1 MGECYSKRSVAPGSV
16 TPERSSIQSGSS
28 ESDTRLEHKGL
39 QESLDPGQTAFA
51 LAQLESLEICLKEA
65 EEKAKVLSKQLAVS
79 EGTKLKLLERVSWLE
94 KKLEALDHK
103 ETSGEPYEKIVHL
116 KDQKLEHKK
125 KVEKLQTDLAIAKQ
139 EAAITALELSE
150 EIKMLREG
158 KPAPRGIQVL
168 ALTDVS
174 YRLMKGNTTRDSPG
188 DSAACRGWRARP
200 AGVNN
205 AALARERPLARE
217 RAAGPRRTGSPVA
230 GGGSSGRFLQPFQNP
245 CACINPSKKTFQV
258 EPRAADT
265 TVHLWL
271 QQRDCHKEICHQTQC
286 FHLGPSEP

>member
-116 KDQKLEHKK
+116 KDQCIEKLQAEVTASQELLVAHKLEHKK

-158 KPAPRGIQVL
+158 KPAPREDRSLEEVSGGLPAVEEGDRKVTLIMELSCLISLHTDRISQLEDILEEKDRKIQQL
-168 ALTDVS
+168 EAEREPPAS
-174 YRLMKGNTTRDSPG
+174 G
-188 DSAACRGWRARP
+188 D
-200 AGVNN
+200 
-205 AALARERPLARE
+205 
-217 RAAGPRRTGSPVA
+217 
-230 GGGSSGRFLQPFQNP
+230 FQDP
-245 CACINPSKKTFQV
+245 PEC
-258 EPRAADT
+258 
-265 TVHLWL
+265 
-271 QQRDCHKEICHQTQC
+271 
-286 FHLGPSEP
+286 